1 MWFTS
6 SNLLKSYIVNV
17 TLMALISVYSLMSQA
32 QDGQFL
38 AQLHAHT
45 PEELAS
51 LLSKAE
57 NWAANKSAYP
67 EHPIAIVL
75 HGPEANV
82 FIKEN
87 YSKYKN
93 LVDQAAKLDA
103 FKVVDIKICERW
115 MGFNNVKRNQLP
127 PFLDTVPFGPAE
139 EKRLIKAG
147 YQSF

>member
-1 MWFTS
+1 MWLAVSKTLQS
-6 SNLLKSYIVNV
+6 ALSKNLLIV
-17 TLMALISVYSLMSQA
+17 AISLFSLVGQA

-38 AQLHAHT
+38 AQIHAHS
-45 PEELAS
+45 PQELAS
-51 LLSKAE
+51 LLNKAE
-57 NWAANKSAYP
+57 KWAANKNSYP

-75 HGPEANV
+75 HGTEANV
-82 FIKEN
+82 FLKKNYKE
-87 YSKYKN
+87 YKE

-103 FKVVDIKICERW
+103 FKIVDIKICERW

-139 EKRLIKAG
+139 ETRLIKAG

>member
-1 MWFTS
+1 MWLVRYQS
-6 SNLLKSYIVNV
+6 LQNLLSKIAIMTFIALFS
-17 TLMALISVYSLMSQA
+17 LISQA
-32 QDGQFL
+32 EDGQFL
-38 AQLHAHT
+38 AQLHAHS
-45 PEELAS
+45 PQELAS
-51 LLSKAE
+51 LLNKAE
-57 NWAANKSAYP
+57 KWAAAKNAYP

-82 FIKEN
+82 FIKKN
-87 YSKYKN
+87 YSQYKN

-115 MGFNNVKRNQLP
+115 MGFNNIKRNQLP

>member
-1 MWFTS
+1 MRIKASLLPISGFLKVFALLLLS
-6 SNLLKSYIVNV
+6 VFNLV
-17 TLMALISVYSLMSQA
+17 TWAESDQY
-32 QDGQFL
+32 L

-45 PEELAS
+45 PQELAT
-51 LLSKAE
+51 LLNRAE
-57 NWAANKSAYP
+57 DWANKSNAYP

-75 HGPEANV
+75 HGSEANV
-82 FIKEN
+82 FVKKNYQQYKE
-87 YSKYKN
+87 

-115 MGFNNVKRNQLP
+115 MGFNNIERNQLP